1 MDHCL
6 LLRTAEWNILKNKV
20 VLQILCFFMISNKI
34 VKCILINL
42 FVMENS
48 NNVQTISLS
57 NAKSNKY

>member
-1 MDHCL
+1 MEYL
-6 LLRTAEWNILKNKV
+6 EEQSGLTNFV
-20 VLQILCFFMISNKI
+20 VFLMISNKI